1 MFGQLIRALSRLPQ
15 CYAFNLLY
23 ATGAVIKYMRGGAYS
38 LRSGTL
44 CPHWGSNV
52 IGPHG
57 TAPGDTDIIVILT
70 PGLPVMVGG
79 SHLILSVKQ
88 TN

>member
-1 MFGQLIRALSRLPQ
+1 MH
-15 CYAFNLLY
+15 FNLLY

-57 TAPGDTDIIVILT
+57 HGTAPSDTDIIVILT
-70 PGLPVMVGG
+70 SGLPVMVGVR
-79 SHLILSVKQ
+79 SHLILSAKQ